1 MEWVE
6 VVGGVDVL
14 LGVYACEQ
22 YCWRLVTRLRRVK
35 ESADS
40 GPFSSI
46 EQYIFCRIQLH
57 SPELSCP
64 RRQR

>member
-1 MEWVE
+1 MERVE

-22 YCWRLVTRLRRVK
+22 YCSRLVTRLRRVK

-40 GPFSSI
+40 GPFSSTYSAVFSCI
-46 EQYIFCRIQLH
+46 HQY
-57 SPELSCP
+57 
-64 RRQR
+64 